1 MRNPLGV
8 LLLAVLLVPAACAAP
23 PVGSAAPGVAADE
36 TGTAEQAASA
46 PATARAPAGQGTA
59 GTSQAVPS
67 ALPPTTQA
75 AAAPAR
81 CRASQLG
88 QVRRT
93 KGRSFG
99 GPVVSADVVLTNIS
113 DSACFVSG
121 WVGLVFV
128 GSTTRTACVAGQPQS
143 GCGELVDTTS
153 TVRGPRV
160 RHLTGSSDAVVVGP
174 GADVAF
180 SMVFSTDDCFE
191 QPYRVRI
198 RIPQSDGDLTLEDPG
213 ICLSQDFSVTPLG
226 STAG

>member
-8 LLLAVLLVPAACAAP
+8 LLLAVLLVPAACTAP
-23 PVGSAAPGVAADE
+23 PVGNAGLGVQAGAD
-36 TGTAEQAASA
+36 GTVDEVASA
-46 PATARAPAGQGTA
+46 STPDPAPADQGTA
-59 GTSQAVPS
+59 GSSQAAPS
-67 ALPPTTQA
+67 APPTTQA
-75 AAAPAR
+75 PAAAR

-88 QVRRT
+88 QVRRA
-93 KGRSFG
+93 KGRTFG
-99 GPVVSADVVLTNIS
+99 GPVVSADVVLTNVS

-128 GSTTRTACVAGQPQS
+128 GSTTRTACVAGQPQD

-160 RHLTGSSDAVVVGP
+160 QHLAGSSDAVVVEP

-180 SMVFSTDDCFE
+180 SMVFGTDDCFE

-198 RIPQSDGDLTLEDPG
+198 RIPQSDGDLTLEDPA
-213 ICLSQDFSVTPLG
+213 ICLSRDFSVTPLG